1 MNIHITPSQQMRY
14 ERQQPY
20 SMRCLPWDHQMREQE
35 RRERIKAN
43 IATWAAAIGLAVALT
58 KGWWW

>member
-1 MNIHITPSQQMRY
+1 MTIHIAPSQQMRY

-20 SMRCLPWDHQMREQE
+20 SMRHLPWDHQMREQE

-43 IATWAAAIGLAVALT
+43 IATVLAGIGLATVLT